1 MSTYNP
7 HGDLCLS
14 IFADVYATG
23 ALVFPPNAKVLEIG
37 CAEADWQTPM
47 LALRP
52 DLQITGIDWR
62 KCKRPGTTIK
72 GDILTQDFAP
82 GSFDVVVG
90 ISSIEHI
97 GLGHYE
103 ADPKYVDGD
112 ITCMELVGKWLKPDG
127 WVYFDVPYNASGY
140 MVLNTEARIYDDEAL
155 CMRLTTPLDFTRAER
170 AKMAEGGIPTRSY
183 TPAPNREPLSA
194 LWFADR
200 SGRMLPS
207 RQRPEARPLPHF
219 DYVACRY
226 KRQVLEMIP

>member
-62 KCKRPGTTIK
+62 KCKRPGMTIK
-72 GDILTQDFAP
+72 GDVLVQDFPDA
-82 GSFDVVVG
+82 SFDVVIGV
-90 ISSIEHI
+90 SSIEHI

-103 ADPKYVDGD
+103 ADPKDATGD
-112 ITCMELVGKWLKPDG
+112 AFCMQRVARWLKPGG
-127 WVYFDVPYNASGY
+127 WAYLDVPFNSRGY
-140 MVLNTEARIYDDEAL
+140 MVLNTEARIYDDEQL
-155 CMRLTTPLDFTRAER
+155 QMRLVDVAGLKRA
-170 AKMAEGGIPTRSY
+170 GTWY
-183 TPAPNREPLSA
+183 
-194 LWFADR
+194 ADR
-200 SGRMLPS
+200 SGRFLGTN
-207 RQRPEARPLPHF
+207 RPEPRDLPHF
-219 DYVACRY
+219 DYVALLLTR
-226 KRQVLEMIP
+226 

>member
-1 MSTYNP
+1 MTPYNP

-23 ALVFPPNAKVLEIG
+23 ALVFPPNARVLEIG

-52 DLQITGIDWR
+52 DLQITGVDWR
-62 KCKRPGTTIK
+62 KAKRPGTTIQ

-103 ADPKYVDGD
+103 ADPKYLDGD
-112 ITCMELVGKWLKPDG
+112 VTCMADVAQWLAPGG
-127 WVYFDVPYNASGY
+127 WAYLDIPYNAAGY
-140 MVLNTEARIYDDEAL
+140 EVLNTEARIYDDRAL
-155 CMRLTTPLDFTRAER
+155 AERLTPL
-170 AKMAEGGIPTRSY
+170 GL
-183 TPAPNREPLSA
+183 REA
-194 LWFADR
+194 GRWYADR
-200 SGRMLPS
+200 SGRFLGTTAPEP
-207 RQRPEARPLPHF
+207 RPAHSF
-219 DYVACRY
+219 DYVALLLTR
-226 KRQVLEMIP
+226 

>member
-52 DLQITGIDWR
+52 DLQITGVDWR
-62 KCKRPGTTIK
+62 ECRRPGTTIR
-72 GDILTQDFAP
+72 GDILEQDFEP
-82 GSFDVVVG
+82 GSFDAVVG

-103 ADPKYVDGD
+103 ADPQVDDGD
-112 ITCMELVGKWLKPDG
+112 IRCMRRVSRWLKPGG
-127 WVYFDVPYNASGY
+127 WAYLDVPYNAAGY
-140 MVLNTEARIYDDEAL
+140 HLLGTKARIYDHTAIAD
-155 CMRLTTPLDFTRAER
+155 RLLGDLTQA
-170 AKMAEGGIPTRSY
+170 GVWY
-183 TPAPNREPLSA
+183 
-194 LWFADR
+194 ADR
-200 SGRMLPS
+200 SGRFLGP
-207 RQRPEARPLPHF
+207 QRPEPRELPHF
-219 DYVACRY
+219 DYVALHLT
-226 KRQVLEMIP
+226 QS

>member
-62 KCKRPGTTIK
+62 KCKRPGTTIQ
-72 GDILTQDFAP
+72 GDVLVQDFPDA
-82 GSFDVVVG
+82 SFDVVVG

-112 ITCMELVGKWLKPDG
+112 ATCMELVRKWLKPGG
-127 WVYFDVPYNASGY
+127 WAYLDVPYNAAGY
-140 MVLNTEARIYDDEAL
+140 MVLNTEARIYDDAAL
-155 CMRLTTPLDFTRAER
+155 CNRLEPGFE
-170 AKMAEGGIPTRSY
+170 
-183 TPAPNREPLSA
+183 PAGV
-194 LWFADR
+194 WWADR
-200 SGRMLPS
+200 SGRFLGATY
-207 RQRPEARPLPHF
+207 PEPRDLPHF
-219 DYVACRY
+219 DYVA
-226 KRQVLEMIP
+226 LLLTA